1 MKVVQP
7 FGLQLSLDTARAI
20 AGLATRPTPEQGV
33 ALVGAAVVENQMQA
47 WREGRP

>member
-7 FGLQLSLDTARAI
+7 FGLQLSLETARAI
-20 AGLATRPTPEQGV
+20 AGWAMRPTPEQGV
-33 ALVGAAVVENQMQA
+33 ALVAVDEDQMQA